1 MQKRGNRSEIVL
13 ATKFTSPYKAS
24 WEDYPIHVN
33 FTGNSSKSLH
43 VSVEDSL
50 KKLQTDYIDLLYV
63 HWWYI
68 PFLID
73 RIMIGIILLRL
84 RSWLIPSMPL
94 SNVEKSSILVFLTP
108 LRG

>member
-13 ATKFTSPYKAS
+13 ATKFTSAYKTS
-24 WEDYPIHVN
+24 WEDYPIHAN
-33 FTGNSSKSLH
+33 YTGNSSKSLR

-63 HWWYI
+63 HWWYV

-73 RIMIGIILLRL
+73 LVMRGIILLRL
-84 RSWLIPSMPL
+84 RSWLIPLMTL
-94 SNVEKSSILVFLTP
+94 SNVERSSILVFLIP
-108 LRG
+108 RHG